1 MAGTMGLSWAD
12 PKLLA
17 LAGTIIVSAGGAWV
31 KIAYLSEDVSDISE
45 DIEEEE
51 SARESAD
58 AGISAEIA
66 IVQQTTQRTAENVAR
81 LCQALE
87 VACK

>member
-17 LAGTIIVSAGGAWV
+17 LAGTIIFSAGGAWV

-51 SARESAD
+51 SRCTSLFTLVK
-58 AGISAEIA
+58 SSP
-66 IVQQTTQRTAENVAR
+66 
-81 LCQALE
+81 CS
-87 VACK
+87 